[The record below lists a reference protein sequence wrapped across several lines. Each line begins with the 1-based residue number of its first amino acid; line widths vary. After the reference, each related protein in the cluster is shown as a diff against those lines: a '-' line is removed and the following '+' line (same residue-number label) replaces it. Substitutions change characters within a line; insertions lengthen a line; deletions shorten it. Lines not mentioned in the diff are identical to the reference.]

1 MISVHRTRIDWVA
14 TDRKGELFFVSGHV
28 TGIKLARSVPAAGWP
43 GRPLRAAGRAVA
55 HAARAVRQPGVYSA
69 NASGGGQAQTRLRSP
84 YAWSMRATG
93 GQYLSGSTPVGKT
106 ARSRS

>member
-1 MISVHRTRIDWVA
+1 MISVHRTRIDWIA
-14 TDRKGELFFVSGHV
+14 TDRKGELFFITGHV
-28 TGIKLARSVPAAGWP
+28 SNIKLARDRSAAGGP
-43 GRPLRAAGRAVA
+43 GRPPVAAGPAVA
-55 HAARAVRQPGVYSA
+55 HRLALRYSA

-93 GQYLSGSTPVGKT
+93 GQYLSGSRPVGNA